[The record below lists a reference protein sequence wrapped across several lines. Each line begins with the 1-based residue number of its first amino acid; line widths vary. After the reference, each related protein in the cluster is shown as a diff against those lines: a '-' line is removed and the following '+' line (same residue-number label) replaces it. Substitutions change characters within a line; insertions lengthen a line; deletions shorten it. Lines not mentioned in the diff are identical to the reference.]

1 MKKNKTTIG
10 DLINPEVKNILKKYK
25 RLVFLTEQ
33 MGIEKEKSQ
42 DLIYLKDL
50 NEPKTHKHYTEMKNL
65 VNKLLKTQK
74 K

>member
-25 RLVFLTEQ
+25 RLVLQ